1 MPATWFLTGEPRF
14 TWYYKRMR
22 LMSKYIR
29 EANPDVVVLQEI
41 RYDETLGDHTHRFQ
55 LSHLADLLPGLQYV
69 YQPANMY
76 VERGAR
82 VEEGVA
88 IFSKFPITHQDYIIL
103 SRDYLDKHDDHQRVV
118 LHATI
123 EVPYLGPIQV
133 YGTHLSLSEQAR
145 DRTVP
150 ELSDFIDANGKTG
163 FSVFCGD
170 LNAEPDS
177 RAIQYLI
184 VSHER
189 SLPPSPPSAFHLI
202 PKPFDLHVG
211 KG

>member
-1 MPATWFLTGEPRF
+1 
-14 TWYYKRMR
+14 MR

-29 EANPDVVVLQEI
+29 AANPDVVVLQEI
-41 RYDETLGDHTHRFQ
+41 RYDETLGDHDHRFQ
-55 LSHLADLLPGLQYV
+55 LSHLADLLPGMQYV

-103 SRDYLDKHDDHQRVV
+103 SRDYLDKQDDHQRVV

-133 YGTHLSLSEQAR
+133 YGTHLSLSESAR

-150 ELSDFIDANGKTG
+150 ELSDFIDANGRNG

-184 VSHER
+184 VSQ
-189 SLPPSPPSAFHLI
+189 
-202 PKPFDLHVG
+202 
-211 KG
+211 